1 MTVLTLPAAYQH
13 CRQIAAAH
21 YENFPVASHLLP
33 RRLRD
38 PVSVIYAF
46 ARTADDFADE
56 GDYTSAER
64 LQLLAGY
71 NAQLQYLMDR
81 KPVTDPV
88 FIALSDVIQ
97 RYGLPITLFKDLLSA
112 FTQDVTQTRYASFS
126 DVLDYCQ
133 RSANPVGRLLLYL
146 YGHVSH
152 SKLALSDHICTALQ
166 LINFLQDM
174 TQDIDEHNR
183 IYLPQDEMQRYGISE
198 SHLRDRISDAAM
210 QQLIQLQIQRT
221 SALRLAGAPLGNQ
234 LPGRIGLE
242 LRLIVQGGMRILQKL
257 HHNDCDVFRRP
268 RLRKADYFVMFW
280 HAVIKR
286 SVVVSD

>member
-13 CRQIAAAH
+13 CRQIAAMH
-21 YENFPVASHLLP
+21 YENFPVASRLLP

-56 GDYTSAER
+56 GDYNPTER
-64 LQLLAGY
+64 LQLLTEY
-71 NAQLQYLMDR
+71 NVQLKCLMDGE
-81 KPVTDPV
+81 PVTDPV
-88 FIALSDVIQ
+88 FIALGDVIQ
-97 RYGLPITLFKDLLSA
+97 RYSLPITLFRDLLSA

-146 YGHVSH
+146 YGHVSP
-152 SKLALSDHICTALQ
+152 SKLVLSDHICTALQ
-166 LINFLQDM
+166 LINFLQDL
-174 TQDIDEHNR
+174 TQDFDKHNR

-198 SHLRDRISDAAM
+198 SHLRDRISDAAI
-210 QQLIQLQIQRT
+210 QKLIQLQIQRT
-221 SALRLAGAPLGNQ
+221 SALLLAGAPLGNQ
-234 LPGRIGLE
+234 LPGRIGFE
-242 LRLIVQGGMRILQKL
+242 LRLIVQGGTRILQKL
-257 HHNDCDVFRRP
+257 HNNAGDVFRRP

-280 HAVIKR
+280 YAMIKR
-286 SVVVSD
+286 SVVASD

>member
-13 CRQIAAAH
+13 CRQVAATH

-33 RRLRD
+33 NRLRD

-56 GDYTSAER
+56 GYYNSTER
-64 LQLLAGY
+64 LRLLADY

-88 FIALSDVIQ
+88 FIALGDVIQ

-133 RSANPVGRLLLYL
+133 WSANPVGRLLLYL
-146 YGHVSH
+146 YGYVSPT
-152 SKLALSDHICTALQ
+152 KLALSDHICTALQ
-166 LINFLQDM
+166 LINFLQDL
-174 TQDIDEHNR
+174 TQDFDEHNR
-183 IYLPQDEMQRYGISE
+183 IYLPQDEMQRYGINE

-210 QQLIQLQIQRT
+210 QKLIQLQIQRT
-221 SALRLAGAPLGNQ
+221 SALLLAGAPLGNQ

-268 RLRKADYFVMFW
+268 RLRKADYFVMLW

-286 SVVVSD
+286 SVIVSD

>member
-13 CRQIAAAH
+13 CRQIAAVH
-21 YENFPVASHLLP
+21 YENFPVASRLLP

-56 GDYTSAER
+56 GNYTPAER
-64 LQLLAGY
+64 LQFLADY
-71 NAQLQYLMDR
+71 NAQLQYLMDG

-88 FIALSDVIQ
+88 FIALADVIQ
-97 RYGLPITLFKDLLSA
+97 RYGLPITLFRDLLSA
-112 FTQDVTQTRYASFS
+112 FSQDVTQTRYASFG
-126 DVLDYCQ
+126 DVLGYCQ

-146 YGHVSH
+146 YGHVSP

-166 LINFLQDM
+166 LINFLQDL
-174 TQDIDEHNR
+174 TQDFDEHNR
-183 IYLPQDEMQRYGISE
+183 IYLPQDEMQRYGINE

-210 QQLIQLQIQRT
+210 QKLIQLQIQRT
-221 SALRLAGAPLGNQ
+221 SALLLAGAPLGNQ

-242 LRLIVQGGMRILQKL
+242 LRLIVQGGTRILQKL
-257 HHNDCDVFRRP
+257 HNNAGDVFRRP

-280 HAVIKR
+280 YAMIKR
-286 SVVVSD
+286 SVAASD